1 VVIRG
6 RASRRRTVGGLM
18 PATADVSLP
27 EQVDRYAEAVRG
39 EIGVLDPLALDVGG
53 SDHGS
58 RTPRRSP
65 HTGRR
70 P

>member
-1 VVIRG
+1 
-6 RASRRRTVGGLM
+6 M

-39 EIGVLDPLALDVGG
+39 EIGVLDPLALDVCG

-58 RTPRRSP
+58 RTPRRVTP
-65 HTGRR
+65 HWQKTMTQNARAR
-70 P
+70 C

>member
-1 VVIRG
+1 
-6 RASRRRTVGGLM
+6 M